1 MRFRLFKAIAGLSG
15 LPAPLPRLQATICVN
30 RG

>member
-1 MRFRLFKAIAGLSG
+1 MRFRLFKAIAGLIG
-15 LPAPLPRLQATICVN
+15 LPAPLLRLQDNICVN